1 MRHSARAV
9 RGTRGQAE
17 ARTAALARSRARS
30 PRPAARQH
38 TRWRDDDREHVLIA
52 MCVDIDD
59 VPHRLNVLL
68 QARDA
73 ILLIRRP
80 RFYNFERAHIPTDS
94 LEAVS
99 YPNRGGA
106 PKMDAR

>member
-1 MRHSARAV
+1 
-9 RGTRGQAE
+9 
-17 ARTAALARSRARS
+17 
-30 PRPAARQH
+30 
-38 TRWRDDDREHVLIA
+38 

-99 YPNRGGA
+99 YPNRCGA